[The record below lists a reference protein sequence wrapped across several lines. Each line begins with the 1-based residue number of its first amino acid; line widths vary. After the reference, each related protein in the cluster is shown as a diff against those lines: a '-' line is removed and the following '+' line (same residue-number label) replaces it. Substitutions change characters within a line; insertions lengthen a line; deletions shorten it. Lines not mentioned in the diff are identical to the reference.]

1 MILQRYLNLFWR
13 WLWLMLL
20 MTPLAG
26 GAAYLVSIR
35 MTPIYEASTTL
46 LINQAPA
53 GSASPDYNA
62 VLTAERLARTYAEL
76 LVKRPVLEEVV
87 RELSLPITP
96 SALAERVR
104 VRPIR
109 DTQLIVVTVEDI
121 DPQRAADI
129 ANHMVAVFS
138 EQNREL
144 QSERFAESKR
154 SLASEVAKLQADIDA
169 TQEQLAAL
177 RGIDDPVRRAR
188 LEEALVQYR
197 SSYATVLRSLEEVRL
212 AEAQLTNSVNV
223 VESAVPVP
231 TPVRPR
237 IATNTGMAAFA
248 GLLLAIG
255 LALLI
260 EYLSDRVSSA
270 EDVANAAHVGMLAA
284 IGRIDGAEPSD
295 KLVMLKDP
303 FAQVAEAYQMLRVKL
318 EIARFEKPL
327 RTLLVT
333 SSSPGEGKST
343 TAANLALAIARS
355 GKRVI
360 LVDTDL
366 RRPSLHRFFRH
377 ANLRGVTTALVR
389 DPSDSLYNHMIAA
402 GVENL
407 LVLPSGPVPSDP
419 AVMVSS
425 KKMLDLID
433 ELKRMADVVVFD
445 SPPILAVADA
455 IPLAHICDA
464 TLLVVLAGATRTSQ
478 LRRACDQLLQ
488 AGVEPQGVVLNRVTR
503 EQGGYDHYYYYYG
516 GERKRSRR
524 SGLSRWFRRRRRR
537 QHTVPG
543 VVDTVDAGV
552 TGMGHVARNDQEAP
566 IDPVRDEFFPRYS
579 ASAPDTVDGHPVSA
593 DVVVA
598 EGTDERR
605 NGMTQ
610 RRGIAT
616 K

>member
-1 MILQRYLNLFWR
+1 MILQRYLTLFWR

-20 MTPLAG
+20 MTLLAG
-26 GAAYLVSIR
+26 GAAYLVSNR
-35 MTPIYEASTTL
+35 MTPVYEASTTL

-53 GSASPDYNA
+53 SSASPDYNA

-76 LVKRPVLEEVV
+76 LIKRPVLEEVV
-87 RELSLPITP
+87 RELSLPFAP
-96 SALAERVR
+96 SMLAERIR

-129 ANHMVAVFS
+129 ANHIVAVFS

-154 SLASEVAKLQADIDA
+154 SLAGEIAKLQSDIDT
-169 TQEQLAAL
+169 TQAELAAL

-223 VESAVPVP
+223 VESAAPVY

-237 IATNTGMAAFA
+237 IATNTGMAAVA

-255 LALLI
+255 VALLI
-260 EYLSDRVSSA
+260 EYLSDRVNSA
-270 EDVANAAHVGMLAA
+270 EDVATTARVGMLAA

-303 FAQVAEAYQMLRVKL
+303 FSQVAEAYQMLRVKL

-327 RTLLVT
+327 HTLLVT
-333 SSSPGEGKST
+333 SSNPGEGKST

-402 GVENL
+402 GEENL

-433 ELKRMADVVVFD
+433 ELKRIADVVVFD

-455 IPLAHICDA
+455 MPLAHVCDA
-464 TLLVVLAGATRTSQ
+464 TLLVVLAGVTRTSQ

-503 EQGGYDHYYYYYG
+503 EQVGYEHYYYYYYG
-516 GERKRSRR
+516 GERKRSSR
-524 SGLSRWFRRRRRR
+524 SALSRLFKRRRRR
-537 QHTVPG
+537 QSGMPG
-543 VVDTVDAGV
+543 MVDTVDAGV
-552 TGMGHVARNDQEAP
+552 TGIGSGTRPDRGAP
-566 IDPVRDEFFPRYS
+566 IDIVM
-579 ASAPDTVDGHPVSA
+579 DGFYATPTPETIDRHPVSA
-593 DVVVA
+593 GAVVA
-598 EGTDERR
+598 TRTDERR
-605 NGMTQ
+605 NGMTPHQ
-610 RRGIAT
+610 MNQT